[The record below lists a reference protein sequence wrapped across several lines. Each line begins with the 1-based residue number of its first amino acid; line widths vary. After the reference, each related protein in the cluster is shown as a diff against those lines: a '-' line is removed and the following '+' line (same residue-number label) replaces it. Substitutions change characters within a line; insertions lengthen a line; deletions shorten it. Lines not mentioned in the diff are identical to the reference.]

1 MTGTHILE
9 RKFGMLAVKKG
20 IATKKE
26 ISRALKDQKR
36 LTADGEY
43 MFLGDILIQAEV
55 ISEKQRD
62 ALLESQKELKDKLAK
77 TKKAEEDK
85 KQEDLKG
92 GEKIRNDSGYE
103 LTVAEDKMDAYLC
116 PQQDPAPEVGLDS
129 IKGLLEMQKISFGVV
144 DDVQIIDYLAS
155 KPSMEAPWKV
165 AQGKPVRPGRPP
177 KIKYH
182 FETDPL
188 KAGTMDE
195 SGAIDFKDRG
205 KIPQVEEGE
214 IIAEIIP
221 PKEGVP
227 GTDIYGNPVPP
238 PQYDE
243 IIISCGIGV
252 QRSEEDPLKFV
263 AQMKGRP
270 GVLDNGSLCVSD
282 VLAIAGDIGV
292 ETGHVEF
299 DGHIEVAGSVLE
311 GYRVKGK
318 TLKADEIL
326 RADVKIDGDIVV
338 MKGIIGATILTDGTL
353 KARHIRDAVIDS
365 LGDINVETE
374 TYESKIETN
383 GAFNIESGKILCS
396 KVSAM
401 RGINAAEIGSDGS
414 VPCNLVVGIDNRM
427 ENKIARINLEIS
439 EKEKEQEVLKS
450 QITELRN
457 GDEALEG
464 RIGELAQEEDKTTV
478 KARSLNA
485 TLEKLKE
492 SNDRENIVKVL
503 QLMKHVN
510 QELDQVKDKMG
521 KLLEEQDQLEN
532 RIKDCKSQIKNS
544 EAQIQEQQ
552 DDISSIIELAKMR
565 KSSAIVKVSGTIY
578 DRTSI
583 QSPKASFIVKG
594 NLQRVT
600 IQEVKKTAAHAKE
613 QWEMIVSN
621 LR

>member
-9 RKFGMLAVKKG
+9 RKFGMLAIKKG
-20 IATKKE
+20 IATKKQ
-26 ISRALKDQKR
+26 ISRALKEQKH
-36 LTADGEY
+36 LAADGKY
-43 MFLGDILIQAEV
+43 MFLGDILIRAEV

-62 ALLESQKELKDKLAK
+62 ALLESQKELKNKLTNIDKP
-77 TKKAEEDK
+77 EEDK
-85 KQEDLKG
+85 KEEDLKG
-92 GEKIRNDSGYE
+92 AKKIRNDSGYE

-116 PQQDPAPEVGLDS
+116 PQQGPAPEVGLDS
-129 IKGLLEMQKISFGVV
+129 IKGLLEMEKISFGVV

-155 KPSMEAPWKV
+155 KPSIEAPWKI

-221 PKEGVP
+221 LKEGVP

-252 QRSEEDPLKFV
+252 QRSEKDSLKFV
-263 AQMKGRP
+263 AQTKGRP
-270 GVLDNGSLCVSD
+270 GILDNGSLCVSD

-318 TLKADEIL
+318 TLTADEII

-338 MKGIIGATILTDGTL
+338 TKGIIGATILTDGTL

-427 ENKIARINLEIS
+427 ENKIARINLAIS

-450 QITELRN
+450 QITELRHEE
-457 GDEALEG
+457 EALEG

-492 SNDRENIVKVL
+492 SNDRQNIVKVL

-521 KLLEEQDQLEN
+521 KLLEEQDWLEN

-565 KSSAIVKVSGTIY
+565 KSFAIVNVSGTIY

-583 QSPKASFIVKG
+583 QSPKASFVVKG

-600 IQEVKKTAAHAKE
+600 IQEVKKAAAHADEK
-613 QWEMIVSN
+613 WKMIVSN

>member
-43 MFLGDILIQAEV
+43 KFLGDILIQAEV

-77 TKKAEEDK
+77 TEKAEEDK
-85 KQEDLKG
+85 KQEGLKG

-129 IKGLLEMQKISFGVV
+129 IKGLLGMQKISFGVV
-144 DDVQIIDYLAS
+144 DDAQIIDYLAS
-155 KPSMEAPWKV
+155 KPSTEAPWKI

-214 IIAEIIP
+214 IIAKIIP

-252 QRSEEDPLKFV
+252 QRPQEDPLKFV
-263 AQMKGRP
+263 AQTKGRP
-270 GVLDNGSLCVSD
+270 ELLDNGSLCVSD

-338 MKGIIGATILTDGTL
+338 TKGIIGATILTDGTL

-427 ENKIARINLEIS
+427 ENKIARIKLEIS

-600 IQEVKKTAAHAKE
+600 IQEVKKTAAPAKE